1 VVTNYHVIQVA
12 GATEAEIRC
21 TDGASYRVE
30 SVLAVDPDRDLAIVK
45 PKVAGKEFP
54 YLRLGDSEQVQ
65 VGDSVVA
72 IGSPLAI
79 LEKLTG
85 LSTEATVSNGIV
97 SGLRDWPEHG
107 MRVFQITAPISP
119 GSSGG
124 ALLNLKGEVIGV
136 TFAQLANGQNLNF
149 AVPSIY
155 VAKLVST
162 PSSEARPFPVGAEKQ
177 KAITPSPPAGS
188 PADILRAAKTVCI
201 LVMAGSPVL
210 KSEFSEK
217 LLDWGKLSLVS
228 SPESADLIVE
238 ITQTG
243 ALNMG
248 TGSGNQATA
257 LLRDRS
263 SGEELW
269 SKTKGG
275 SWSMSGYSN
284 AWVARA
290 LAKEFIKFFDHTTKA
305 PRK

>member
-1 VVTNYHVIQVA
+1 
-12 GATEAEIRC
+12 
-21 TDGASYRVE
+21 
-30 SVLAVDPDRDLAIVK
+30 
-45 PKVAGKEFP
+45 
-54 YLRLGDSEQVQ
+54 
-65 VGDSVVA
+65 
-72 IGSPLAI
+72 
-79 LEKLTG
+79 
-85 LSTEATVSNGIV
+85 
-97 SGLRDWPEHG
+97 